1 MPEIGTSGL
10 MSGVGKR
17 GGALRQC
24 SRPTST
30 LPDLPEPSPNA
41 SLESI
46 FHGPWSAVTFEL
58 QIAD

>member
-17 GGALRQC
+17 GDALRQC

-30 LPDLPEPSPNA
+30 LPERVAESRILWHKHIYYNMFQPEGSR
-41 SLESI
+41 
-46 FHGPWSAVTFEL
+46 L
-58 QIAD
+58 QL